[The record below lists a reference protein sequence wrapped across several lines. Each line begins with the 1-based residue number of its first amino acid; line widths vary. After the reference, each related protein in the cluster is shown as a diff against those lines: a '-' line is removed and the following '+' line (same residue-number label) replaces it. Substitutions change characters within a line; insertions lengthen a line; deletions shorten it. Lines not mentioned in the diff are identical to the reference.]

1 MRVVPKEWG
10 HECIITNNELY
21 CLKILVCEDRIWS
34 SKGKFHYHRV
44 KDETFLVIEGLL
56 ELDTVDERGIITN
69 RLLREAESIRI
80 LPGSKHRFRS
90 YGRRCRFIE
99 ASTQHFDGDSVR
111 TEYVVK
117 DKVGI
122 WIDDL
127 EITIPGV
134 PGAE

>member
-1 MRVVPKEWG
+1 MRVEPKTWG
-10 HECIITNNELY
+10 HERIVTNNDLY
-21 CLKILVCEDRIWS
+21 CMKVLTCEARLWS

-56 ELDTVDERGIITN
+56 ELDTVDEKGNITN
-69 RLLREAESIRI
+69 RLLREGDSIRI

-111 TEYVVK
+111 TELIDGK
-117 DKVGI
+117 
-122 WIDDL
+122 WIDD
-127 EITIPGV
+127 V
-134 PGAE
+134 AGAESGQS